1 MENVV
6 CWCCEYFLAEFGD
19 IKNKEHITSGQCK
32 LHNTKCMPNDN
43 VCEDFLL
50 MQGLFTKRNIP
61 KYCKNYSESFISTK
75 SFTYN
80 FYKLK

>member
-1 MENVV
+1 MGNVV

-19 IKNKEHITSGQCK
+19 IKNKERITNGQCE
-32 LHNTKCMPNDN
+32 LHNTKCMPHND

-50 MQGLFTKRNIP
+50 MQGLFTERNIP
-61 KYCKNYSESFISTK
+61 RYCKNYNGDFNRNK
-75 SFTYN
+75 KFPYN